1 MARAL
6 AGAALAG
13 AAAMARVAPPA
24 AARPSTTP
32 LSVSSPEPPN
42 SNPFG
47 LTQVTRGETHD
58 TSPSRVPGSGRSRG
72 GAADEATPSPDP
84 RAATSLRNS
93 VASDASA
100 PAGRERGALA
110 ETRSRRDH
118 ARHRAPRRRAP
129 SGAGGSCREGSVS
142 AADHGEGARVAE
154 AGDFGERLHEN
165 ASAKKGGPIAKSRG
179 DGDERRRSRRR
190 ARFGAERVRDALRG
204 RRAGAPEGEGAR
216 GRRAAR
222 ASARVPKRGRA
233 RRPARLGRVRWR
245 RRGAGVCAAKAGP
258 ARGSLLGS
266 SATRRR
272 PARPRRAAQRA
283 GGGGA
288 RQGGLGV
295 LRVVAGLSDAIETCD
310 GFFRKATFASVSFRH
325 VCLLARPK
333 SSSATRIL

>member
-1 MARAL
+1 M
-6 AGAALAG
+6 
-13 AAAMARVAPPA
+13 
-24 AARPSTTP
+24 
-32 LSVSSPEPPN
+32 
-42 SNPFG
+42 
-47 LTQVTRGETHD
+47 TRGETHD

-100 PAGRERGALA
+100 PAGASAGP
-110 ETRSRRDH
+110 S
-118 ARHRAPRRRAP
+118 PRRVPVATTRATELRD
-129 SGAGGSCREGSVS
+129 AARRLVREE
-142 AADHGEGARVAE
+142 AAAKEAFRPRITARAR
-154 AGDFGERLHEN
+154 ALRRPGDFGERLHEN
-165 ASAKKGGPIAKSRG
+165 ASAKKGGPIAKSPATATNDAG
-179 DGDERRRSRRR
+179 VGVAR
-190 ARFGAERVRDALRG
+190 ASEPSASAMPTV
-204 RRAGAPEGEGAR
+204 AGAHAR
-216 GRRAAR
+216 QKEKEREWRRAAR
-222 ASARVPKRGRA
+222 ASAPGPEKGGA
-233 RRPARLGRVRWR
+233 ATCPPGALHWR
-245 RRGAGVCAAKAGP
+245 RRGHCVCAAKAGP